1 MNDTKTP
8 RILIVDD
15 VETNRFALRDI
26 IAEMGYQPILTENG
40 EQALRIIEKF
50 QFSLVVS
57 DVAMPVMDGY
67 ELCIQLKKNPHT
79 REIPVIF
86 ISAYDDPSD
95 VVKGFEIGGADYITK
110 PFIPEVV
117 KARVGVHLKAAQAG
131 KELQDLNRKLQH
143 SVTEQMEQNEKEKK
157 NVLYALI
164 RVARE
169 NANYDE
175 THMERLSKNCRIL
188 AEALQLS
195 PKFDKEISDSYVDT
209 IELSAP
215 LCDLGNVS
223 IPSSLLQKQDAL
235 TPDEV
240 KVMQSHTSQGARIL
254 RDIEGNGEF
263 NNFIHMSKEI
273 AHYHHENYD
282 GTGYPTGKKGD
293 EIPLAAQIVAVV
305 GEFCAL
311 TEDRSYREAYS
322 LEEAL
327 AIMEVDA
334 ESKFNP
340 DIYGIVKKIY
350 RQFV

>member
-1 MNDTKTP
+1 MADTNSTN
-8 RILIVDD
+8 ILIVDD

-26 IAEMGYQPILTENG
+26 ISEMGYKPILTENG
-40 EQALRIIEKF
+40 EQALKIVERFPLSLII
-50 QFSLVVS
+50 S
-57 DVAMPVMDGY
+57 DVAMPVMNGH
-67 ELCIQLKKNPHT
+67 EFCKILKEDPRT

-86 ISAYDDPSD
+86 ISAYDDPAD
-95 VVKGFEIGGADYITK
+95 IVKGFEIGGADYVTK

-117 KARVGVHLKAAQAG
+117 KARVAVHLKAVESG
-131 KELQDLNRKLQH
+131 RELQELTRRLQS
-143 SVTEQMEQNEKEKK
+143 SVTEQVVQNEKEKK

-175 THMERLSKNCRIL
+175 THMERLSRNCRIL

-195 PKFDKEISDSYVDT
+195 PLFENEISDSYIDT

-235 TPDEV
+235 TEDEIQIV
-240 KVMQSHTSQGARIL
+240 KSHTSLGARIL

-263 NNFIHMSKEI
+263 NSFIHMSKEI

-282 GTGYPTGKKGD
+282 GSGYPAQKKGD
-293 EIPLAAQIVAVV
+293 QIPLSAQIVAIV

-311 TEDRSYREAYS
+311 TEDRSYRDAYS
-322 LEEAL
+322 IDEAI
-327 AIMEVDA
+327 AIMDVDA
-334 ESKFNP
+334 DSKFNP
-340 DIYGIVKKIY
+340 NIYKVVKKIY

>member
-1 MNDTKTP
+1 MNQENAVW
-8 RILIVDD
+8 ILIVDD
-15 VETNRFALRDI
+15 VETNRFALRDMMK
-26 IAEMGYQPILTENG
+26 EMGYQPILTENG
-40 EQALRIIEKF
+40 EQAMKIVEKF
-50 QFSLVVS
+50 PLSLIIT
-57 DVAMPVMDGY
+57 DIAMPVMDGH
-67 ELCIQLKKNPHT
+67 ELCALIKKNPAT

-86 ISAYDDPSD
+86 ISAYDNPSD
-95 VVKGFEIGGADYITK
+95 IVKGFEVGGADYITK

-117 KARVGVHLKAAQAG
+117 KARVEVHLKAAETG
-131 KELQDLNRKLQH
+131 KKLQDLNRKLQH
-143 SVTEQMEQNEKEKK
+143 SITAQMEQNEREKK

-175 THMERLSKNCRIL
+175 AHMERLSKNCRIL

-195 PKFDKEISDSYVDT
+195 PLFDSVISDSYIDM

-215 LCDLGNVS
+215 LCDIGNVS
-223 IPSSLLQKQDAL
+223 IPSTLLQKQDAL
-235 TPDEV
+235 TDEEIQI
-240 KVMQSHTSQGARIL
+240 MQSHTVQGARIL

-263 NNFIHMSKEI
+263 NNFIHMSREI
-273 AHYHHENYD
+273 ANFHHENYD
-282 GTGYPTGKKGD
+282 GSGYPTGKKGD

-311 TEDRSYREAYS
+311 TETRSYRDAYS

-327 AIMEVDA
+327 AIMDVDA
-334 ESKFNP
+334 EIKFNP
-340 DIYGIVKKIY
+340 NIYKVAKKIY